1 MAATCSIGYIGD
13 KLIVGAIDTSFLSGT
28 SRVLPGTAVLN
39 GPVIIGATGGLGI
52 DRATCM
58 IGPPLAGL
66 SVPAS
71 LEVTGITNIVGS
83 LNVFAVSLFTGVT
96 TKQGV
101 TIKNALSLKNSISL
115 TNSIDLSN
123 AEKICNAPLLVNSAG
138 IFEGPV
144 TAADCIASSTGASLR
159 ATEIIASRALEI
171 AVAKKPF
178 DILHPTKKDHRLR
191 YVCLEGPAAEVY
203 VRGYLDGTNKI
214 ELPDYWKGLVDMNTI
229 GVQLTPI
236 RIHQELYVDRIEEE
250 NTIYIKNNN
259 GGPIKCYYTVM
270 GERKDTERNIPEYK
284 GLTPNDYPGDNT
296 EYKL

>member
-1 MAATCSIGYIGD
+1 MALTASIANIGD
-13 KLIVGAIDTSFLSGT
+13 KLIVGAIDTSFLSAT

-39 GPVIIGATGGLGI
+39 GPVIIGATGGFGI

-71 LEVTGITNIVGS
+71 LEVVGITNIIGT
-83 LNVFAVSLFTGVT
+83 LNVFAVSLFTGVC

-115 TNSIDLSN
+115 SNSINVGN
-123 AEKICNAPLLVNSAG
+123 APKINNAPLIVHSIG
-138 IFEGPV
+138 TFDGV
-144 TAADCIASSTGASLR
+144 VTGADFFAGGTSLIQ
-159 ATEIIASRALEI
+159 TYGIALS
-171 AVAKKPF
+171 KKPF

-203 VRGYLDGTNKI
+203 IRGYLDGSNKI
-214 ELPDYWKGLVDMNTI
+214 ELPDYWKGLVDMFTI

-236 RIHQELYVDRIEEE
+236 RMHQELFVDRIEDES
-250 NTIYIKNNN
+250 TIYIKNNS
-259 GGPIKCYYTVM
+259 GGPIKCYYTVTA
-270 GERKDTERNIPEYK
+270 ERKDVARNIPEYK
-284 GLTPNDYPGDNT
+284 GLTPNDYPGDNS
-296 EYKL
+296 EYRL

>member
-1 MAATCSIGYIGD
+1 MAATASIANIGD
-13 KLIVGAIDTSFLSGT
+13 KLIVGAIDTSFLSAT

-39 GPVIIGATGGLGI
+39 GPVIIGATGGFGI

-71 LEVTGITNIVGS
+71 LEVVGITNIIGT
-83 LNVFAVSLFTGVT
+83 LNVFAVSLFTGVC

-115 TNSIDLSN
+115 SNSINVGN
-123 AEKICNAPLLVNSAG
+123 APKINNAPLIVHSIG
-138 IFEGPV
+138 TFDGV
-144 TAADCIASSTGASLR
+144 VTGADFFAGGTSLIQ
-159 ATEIIASRALEI
+159 TYGIALS
-171 AVAKKPF
+171 KKPF

-203 VRGYLDGTNKI
+203 IRGYLDGSNKI
-214 ELPDYWKGLVDMNTI
+214 ELPDYWKGLVDMFTI

-236 RIHQELYVDRIEEE
+236 RMHQELFVDRIEDES
-250 NTIYIKNNN
+250 TIYIKNNS
-259 GGPIKCYYTVM
+259 GGPIKCYYTVTA
-270 GERKDTERNIPEYK
+270 ERKDVARNIPEYK
-284 GLTPNDYPGDNT
+284 GLTPNDYPGDNS
-296 EYKL
+296 EYRL

>member
-71 LEVTGITNIVGS
+71 LEVVGITNIIGT
-83 LNVFAVSLFTGVT
+83 LNVFAVSLFTGVC

-115 TNSIDLSN
+115 TNSIDITN
-123 AEKICNAPLLVNSAG
+123 GEKICNAPLFVNSAG

-144 TAADCIASSTGASLR
+144 TAPDFFAAEVSLIQTYGIAIS
-159 ATEIIASRALEI
+159 
-171 AVAKKPF
+171 KKPF

-214 ELPDYWKGLVDMNTI
+214 ELPDYWKGLVDMDTI

-236 RIHQELYVDRIEEE
+236 RMHQELYVDRIEDE
-250 NTIYIKNNN
+250 NTIYIKNNC
-259 GGPIKCYYTVM
+259 GGPIRCYYTVT
-270 GERKDTERNIPEYK
+270 GERKDTEKNIPEYR
-284 GLTPNDYPGDNT
+284 GLTPADYPGDNN